1 MPGMDGS
8 LCNGLGPHALSLNAA
23 LVLLLAAA
31 SAINGAIA
39 YVYL

>member
-1 MPGMDGS
+1 MDASISNVPG
-8 LCNGLGPHALSLNAA
+8 PRALSVNAA

-39 YVYL
+39 YAFL